1 MRVPPVFLLAALLL
15 GATAVAQKPG
25 SAPSKPSAPSMS
37 RPSPSVSRPS
47 PAARPSPAPSFSKPA
62 PSVSKPAPSISRP
75 APSISRPA
83 PAPRPAATPS
93 VSRPAPVSRPS
104 MPSASNPK
112 PTTTTRPSYTPAPA
126 APRTNQ
132 APATPRS
139 TTTPSFGTTPR
150 TQPAPSAPTTGGWNT
165 DVDAT
170 PRTATPRTGPT
181 FGSASRKP
189 SANATTKPAA
199 PSASAADAVGGSTRG
214 VGSTYG
220 KPGLTPRNELL
231 EMPRSK
237 PAGDARTKPGAVADR
252 YAPKPGAVRATGD
265 AKPVGPVEPIAKP
278 VANDR
283 ASWSTKPGAADGVIA
298 AKPRVVDRYD
308 LDKPRL
314 GGMPAGGKPLTGSD
328 STGAVARPRSGS
340 GIVTTTTTE
349 SPRLVSRATGRVNTY
364 SGGYHGNYQGGYN
377 CDPYYY
383 NPWYDRCWNYGLSL
397 SWSFGCSSIGWGWS
411 YPAYYSC
418 WTPYWSWRSSCWYDG
433 WWASWCSPTRAY
445 WWWPTTVYQPVYYT
459 TPATQVVY
467 VEQPAAEP
475 QYVEYVEN
483 APAAVGGPVGA
494 APGAVARPQPTPD
507 ETAAKYV
514 RLGDFY
520 FREGRFAEAVDAYGR
535 ARKAM
540 PMDASLCFVQADA
553 LFATGDYHQAAFLVG
568 EALRLDPG
576 MARVDTDK
584 RLLYADVKVFEDQLA
599 TLRRYLTDKPYDA
612 MAHLV
617 LGYNLKLAMQP
628 EAAAKAFERVLEIE
642 PGNEVAR
649 AFLSALREPPRD
661 AIR

>member
-1 MRVPPVFLLAALLL
+1 MRTPTAIVLAALLSGVPAL
-15 GATAVAQKPG
+15 AQKPG
-25 SAPSKPSAPSMS
+25 SAPARPSAPSVS

-47 PAARPSPAPSFSKPA
+47 PAPRPAPAPSISKPAPSFSKPA
-62 PSVSKPAPSISRP
+62 P
-75 APSISRPA
+75 
-83 PAPRPAATPS
+83 APRPVAAPS

-104 MPSASNPK
+104 VPSASSPK
-112 PTTTTRPSYTPAPA
+112 PVTTSRPSYTPTPS
-126 APRTNQ
+126 APRTNT
-132 APATPRS
+132 APAARPSAPASPAAPSTTGYGSTPRS
-139 TTTPSFGTTPR
+139 
-150 TQPAPSAPTTGGWNT
+150 QPAPSAPTTGGGWNT

-189 SANATTKPAA
+189 
-199 PSASAADAVGGSTRG
+199 VGGSTAKPSVPSVSDATGGGTRG
-214 VGSTYG
+214 VGSTYS

-237 PAGDARTKPGAVADR
+237 PVADARTKPGTVADR
-252 YAPKPGAVRATGD
+252 YAPKPGAIRSTGD

-278 VANDR
+278 VASDR
-283 ASWSTKPGAADGVIA
+283 AAWNTKPGNAADALA

-314 GGMPAGGKPLTGSD
+314 GGMPAAGKPRIDSD
-328 STGAVARPRSGS
+328 ATGAVARPRTGS
-340 GIVTTTTTE
+340 GIVTTSTTE

-364 SGGYHGNYQGGYN
+364 SGGHQGSYSGGYH

-383 NPWYDRCWNYGLSL
+383 NPWYDRCWNYGLNFY
-397 SWSFGCSSIGWGWS
+397 WSSGCSSIGWGWS

-433 WWASWCSPTRAY
+433 WWASWCNPTRAY

-459 TPATQVVY
+459 TPATQVIY

-475 QYVEYVEN
+475 QYVDYVEN

-494 APGAVARPQPTPD
+494 APGAAPRALPTPA
-507 ETAAKYV
+507 ENAAKYV

-540 PMDASLCFVQADA
+540 PDDPSLCFVQADA
-553 LFATGDYHQAAFLVG
+553 LFATGDYHQAAFLIG
-568 EALRLDPG
+568 EALRLDPD
-576 MARVDTDK
+576 MARVDSDK

-628 EAAAKAFERVLEIE
+628 EAAAKAFERVLEID
-642 PGNEVAR
+642 PRNEAAR
-649 AFLSALREPPRD
+649 TFLGALREAPRD
-661 AIR
+661 AAR

>member
-1 MRVPPVFLLAALLL
+1 MRVPTAVVLAALLSGVPAL
-15 GATAVAQKPG
+15 AQKPG
-25 SAPSKPSAPSMS
+25 SAPAKPSAPSMS

-47 PAARPSPAPSFSKPA
+47 PAPRPAPA
-62 PSVSKPAPSISRP
+62 PSVSKPAPSFSKP
-75 APSISRPA
+75 TPA
-83 PAPRPAATPS
+83 PAPRPVATPTPS
-93 VSRPAPVSRPS
+93 VSRPAPVSRPTVPS
-104 MPSASNPK
+104 VSSPKPSAPA
-112 PTTTTRPSYTPAPA
+112 RPSYTPTPST
-126 APRTNQ
+126 PRTNTFPSARPTTPATSGSPT
-132 APATPRS
+132 APTFGSTPRS
-139 TTTPSFGTTPR
+139 
-150 TQPAPSAPTTGGWNT
+150 QPAPSAPTTTGGTWNT
-165 DVDAT
+165 DLDAT

-189 SANATTKPAA
+189 VGAATPKPVV
-199 PSASAADAVGGSTRG
+199 PSTSDAVGGSTRG
-214 VGSTYG
+214 TGTTYG
-220 KPGLTPRNELL
+220 KPGLAPRNELL

-237 PAGDARTKPGAVADR
+237 PVADPRTKPGIVADR
-252 YAPKPGAVRATGD
+252 YAPKPGAIRTTGD

-283 ASWSTKPGAADGVIA
+283 ASWNTKPGAATGVVA

-308 LDKPRL
+308 IDKPRL
-314 GGMPAGGKPLTGSD
+314 GGMPNAGKPRIGSD
-328 STGAVARPRSGS
+328 ATGAVARPRTGS
-340 GIVTTTTTE
+340 GIVTTSTTE

-364 SGGYHGNYQGGYN
+364 SGGYSGSYHGGYH

-433 WWASWCSPTRAY
+433 WWASWCNPTRVY

-475 QYVEYVEN
+475 QYVEYVED

-494 APGAVARPQPTPD
+494 APGAVARPQPTPS

-540 PMDASLCFVQADA
+540 PEDPSLCFVQADA

-576 MARVDTDK
+576 MARIDTDK

-599 TLRRYLTDKPYDA
+599 TLRRYLADKPYDA

-649 AFLSALREPPRD
+649 AFLAALREPPRD
-661 AIR
+661 AAR